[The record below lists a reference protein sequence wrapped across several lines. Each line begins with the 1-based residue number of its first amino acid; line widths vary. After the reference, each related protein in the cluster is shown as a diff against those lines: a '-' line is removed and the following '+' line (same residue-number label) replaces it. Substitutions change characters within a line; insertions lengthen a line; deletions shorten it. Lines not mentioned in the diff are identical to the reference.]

1 MGNLRAYTAS
11 LDTAIAVPGDA
22 EEAADLEL
30 SVFRKFRKSHDRRRN
45 SVITLTHINF
55 ECSVSCTFK
64 VSQLM
69 SVQVCSIPVLTRQC
83 LIQTDMG

>member
-1 MGNLRAYTAS
+1 MGNLLAYTAS
-11 LDTAIAVPGDA
+11 LDTAIAVPGDEVGAA
-22 EEAADLEL
+22 ELEL
-30 SVFRKFRKSHDRRRN
+30 SVFRKSHDRHRN

-69 SVQVCSIPVLTRQC
+69 SVQVCSILVLTRQC
-83 LIQTDMG
+83 FTQTDMG

>member
-11 LDTAIAVPGDA
+11 LDTAIAVPGDVKEVA
-22 EEAADLEL
+22 LEL
-30 SVFRKFRKSHDRRRN
+30 SVFRKFRKSHDRHRN

-55 ECSVSCTFK
+55 ECSVCSQGKCTFT

-69 SVQVCSIPVLTRQC
+69 SAQVCR
-83 LIQTDMG
+83 

>member
-11 LDTAIAVPGDA
+11 LDTAITVPGA
-22 EEAADLEL
+22 EEAVLEL
-30 SVFRKFRKSHDRRRN
+30 SVFRRFRKSHDRHRN

-83 LIQTDMG
+83 FIQTDMG